1 LGHKSPENVRRR
13 AELWSRL
20 VSGVFRK
27 RLRRQVAL
35 LGLVAL
41 LSPVGQASSKLISA
55 ALSLVQTAALPEE
68 PAPATASSRIPADR
82 LQQYSDLALT
92 WMQQYLRIDTTNP
105 PGHEMRSVAFY
116 EKILTEEGIEN
127 RTFEYTPGR
136 GDLWAR
142 LPHTTAQARRPI
154 ILLNHMDVVTSD
166 AAHSKVPPFSGEI
179 KGGWLWGR
187 GAQDMKDEG
196 LAQLV
201 VMVMLKREK
210 VELDRDVIFLA
221 VADEEVDGTGTDWFI
236 AHQRDLLQNAEF
248 LINEGGEN
256 LLEDGKVKYVGV
268 DVGEKTTFWLH
279 VVAHGRPGHASRP
292 LADSA
297 PNRLVRALN
306 RILAYRTP
314 LKVLP
319 VVDEFLRE
327 MAPYETPE
335 RAREYRNIRKALEDK
350 KFQEGVEKDEALN
363 FLLRDTISLTMM
375 GGSEQTNVIPPE
387 AWANLDVRILPGGNP
402 QALLEDIRRV
412 VDDPN
417 ITVEPQEVEFREANY
432 SPTNT
437 ALYDA
442 IRKVSGKYFP
452 GTPVVPHITSGYT
465 ENQRYRPLGIIAY
478 GFSPYTATEE
488 EGNTEHGN
496 DERIR
501 VEEVRRGPRVL
512 FDVVAA
518 VAGGK

>member
-1 LGHKSPENVRRR
+1 LRSTDTKNAQKSVRLWARQGKRILLLALAGMILSGDR
-13 AELWSRL
+13 AP
-20 VSGVFRK
+20 
-27 RLRRQVAL
+27 A
-35 LGLVAL
+35 
-41 LSPVGQASSKLISA
+41 
-55 ALSLVQTAALPEE
+55 E
-68 PAPATASSRIPADR
+68 PARAPEAPPLALASARIPAAH

-92 WMQQYLRIDTTNP
+92 WMEEYLRINTTNP
-105 PGHEMRSVAFY
+105 PGHEMRAVSFY
-116 EKILTEEGIEN
+116 KKILDQEGIEN
-127 RTFEYTPGR
+127 RAFEYQPGR

-142 LPHTTAQARRPI
+142 LPHTSAESKRPI

-166 AAHSKVPPFSGEI
+166 AAHWKVPPFSGEI
-179 KGGWLWGR
+179 KDGWLWGR

-210 VELDRDVIFLA
+210 IELDRDVIFLA
-221 VADEEVDGTGTDWFI
+221 VADEEVLDTGSDWFI
-236 AHQRDLLQNAEF
+236 EHQRDLLENAEF

-292 LADSA
+292 IAESA
-297 PNRLVRALN
+297 PNRLVRALD

-314 LKVLP
+314 LRVLP
-319 VVDEFLRE
+319 VVEEFLRE
-327 MAPYETPE
+327 MAPYEPPE
-335 RAREYRNIRKALEDK
+335 QAREYRNIRKTIEDK
-350 KFQEGVEKDEALN
+350 KFQQVVEKDESLN
-363 FLLRDTISLTMM
+363 FLLRDTISLTML

-387 AWANLDVRILPGGNP
+387 AWANLDVRILPGGDP
-402 QALLEDIRRV
+402 KALLEQIRRV
-412 VDDPN
+412 VDDPYV
-417 ITVEPQEVEFREANY
+417 TVEPLDPEFRVANY

-442 IRKVSGKYFP
+442 VRKVSAKYFP

-465 ENQRYRPLGIIAY
+465 ENQLYRPLGMNAY
-478 GFSPYTATEE
+478 GFNPYTATEE

-501 VEEVRRGPRVL
+501 VEEVRRGPRIL
-512 FDVVAA
+512 LDVVAA
-518 VAGGK
+518 VAAE

>member
-1 LGHKSPENVRRR
+1 MPG
-13 AELWSRL
+13 
-20 VSGVFRK
+20 K
-27 RLRRQVAL
+27 RVLILRWLAL
-35 LGLVAL
+35 TTGLVILAFAGL
-41 LSPVGQASSKLISA
+41 RMVAAASPSGPSA
-55 ALSLVQTAALPEE
+55 MG
-68 PAPATASSRIPADR
+68 SSRIPAGH

-92 WMQQYLRIDTTNP
+92 WMQEYLRIDTTNP
-105 PGHEMRSVAFY
+105 PGHEMRAVSFY
-116 EKILTEEGIEN
+116 KNILDKEGIEN
-127 RTFEYTPGR
+127 RVFEYTPGR

-142 LPHTTAQARRPI
+142 LPHTTAEAKRPI

-166 AAHSKVPPFSGEI
+166 AAHWRVPPFSGEI
-179 KGGWLWGR
+179 KDGWLWGR

-210 VELDRDVIFLA
+210 IELDRDVIFLA
-221 VADEEVDGTGTDWFI
+221 VADEEADGTGTDWFI
-236 AHQRDLLQNAEF
+236 AHQRDLLENAEF

-256 LLEDGKVKYVGV
+256 LLMNGKVKYVGV

-292 LADSA
+292 NPDSA
-297 PNRLVRALN
+297 PNRLVHALN
-306 RILAYRTP
+306 RILAYQTP

-319 VVDEFLRE
+319 VVEEFLRE
-327 MAPYETPE
+327 MAPYEPPE
-335 RAREYRNIRKALEDK
+335 EAREYRNIRKAIRQP
-350 KFQEGVEKDEALN
+350 KFQQDVENDESLN
-363 FLLRDTISLTMM
+363 FLLRDTISLTML

-387 AWANLDVRILPGGNP
+387 AWANLDVRILPGGDP
-402 QALLEDIRRV
+402 KALLANIRRV

-417 ITVEPQEVEFREANY
+417 VTIEPLNAEFREANY

-442 IRKVSGKYFP
+442 IREVSAKYFP

-465 ENQRYRPLGIIAY
+465 ENQRYRPLGINAY
-478 GFSPYTATEE
+478 GFNPYTATEE

-501 VEEVRRGPRVL
+501 VEEVRRGPRIL

-518 VAGGK
+518 MAEGN